1 MLCAAEP
8 CPKSDVPVSAVS
20 TFGLPEM
27 SKPSLVG
34 ENQEPVA
41 SEMTPGIIVSLI
53 SKVARQEPLEFQ
65 ILINSPSEIPLSF
78 ASEGS

>member
-20 TFGLPEM
+20 TLGFPEM
-27 SKPSLVG
+27 SKPFLVG
-34 ENQEPVA
+34 ENQAPVA

-65 ILINSPSEIPLSF
+65 ILIKSPFQMPLF
-78 ASEGS
+78 PAS